1 MITCKNISDSASDY
15 LDGPTTFLQRL
26 GLRFHL
32 TLCVHCR
39 RYVMQLKLTSQ
50 VAKQLFP
57 VDEPTDEEI
66 EHLVERLMQS

>member
-1 MITCKNISDSASDY
+1 
-15 LDGPTTFLQRL
+15 
-26 GLRFHL
+26 
-32 TLCVHCR
+32 
-39 RYVMQLKLTSQ
+39 MQLKLTSQ